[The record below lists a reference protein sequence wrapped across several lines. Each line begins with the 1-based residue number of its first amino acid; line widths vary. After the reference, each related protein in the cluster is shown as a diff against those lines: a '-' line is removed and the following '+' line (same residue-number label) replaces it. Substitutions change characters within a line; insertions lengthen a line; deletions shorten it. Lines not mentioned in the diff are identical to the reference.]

1 MPCMFP
7 THAHDCMFNT
17 AEGFCQT
24 CDTED
29 ASPHYVIVVVDGAVS
44 IREVKPENTLADL
57 DFEDNRVPGGA
68 RSTEFVRIS
77 GIKVNREKIAIAD
90 AAKTTL
96 KMGDVVEVT
105 RSRISP
111 SANKSW
117 DETDNV
123 SVFEE
128 LNLEVRGL
136 PKSDA
141 VDSQRV
147 HLT

>member
-1 MPCMFP
+1 M
-7 THAHDCMFNT
+7 
-17 AEGFCQT
+17 
-24 CDTED
+24 
-29 ASPHYVIVVVDGAVS
+29 
-44 IREVKPENTLADL
+44 ADL